1 MVNYAGCAVGL
12 LVVSVVC
19 TEIEGSIGFPKG
31 FAGLL
36 IQADYVLNVI
46 AVEMYDQSIVV
57 RNGRSCGSSPVI
69 ALEVSPFPE
78 FFSGG
83 GVERCGAM
91 SSEM

>member
-31 FAGLL
+31 FTGLL

-46 AVEMYDQSIVV
+46 AVEMYD
-57 RNGRSCGSSPVI
+57 
-69 ALEVSPFPE
+69 
-78 FFSGG
+78 
-83 GVERCGAM
+83 
-91 SSEM
+91 